1 MNSCAHYFLLFV
13 VLCQELAL
21 QRGWRLP
28 EYSVLMEAGPPHK
41 REFTVTC
48 RMESL
53 LEKGMGV
60 IETFV

>member
-1 MNSCAHYFLLFV
+1 MLLIVDTFSYFSL
-13 VLCQELAL
+13 QELAL

-28 EYSVLMEAGPPHK
+28 EYTVLMEAGPPHK

-53 LEKGMGV
+53 SEKGTAAFQTLV
-60 IETFV
+60 

>member
-1 MNSCAHYFLLFV
+1 MDSS
-13 VLCQELAL
+13 QKELAL

-28 EYSVLMEAGPPHK
+28 EYTVLMEAGPPHK

-53 LEKGMGV
+53 T
-60 IETFV
+60 ETGRVAPRLFFLNALSF